1 MSDPRNS
8 WRVPRGTARTFRI
21 YVKYA
26 DGTETIKWVI
36 GKVRGEVGAL
46 VLTATWSSALGAF
59 VASMTAAQSAAR
71 DLGTY
76 HAVAWRTDSTYED
89 VPVADGKIEFYD
101 VPEAA

>member
-1 MSDPRNS
+1 MTPVLNS
-8 WRVPRGTARTFRI
+8 WRVPRGTARTFRL
-21 YVKYA
+21 YLNDA

-76 HAVAWRTDSTYED
+76 MAVAWRTDSGYED